1 MPSIYAG
8 HQIKGPSALLTMSQA
23 GKRQPAMSCLTVAV
37 INIINYKIHWIERSK
52 ESKYFHGVPCRWWQN
67 LCKYCPWQIRTPSL
81 YPQTDISIKQKHN
94 VHAFCIS
101 KYWVC
106 YSCEGSSRRE
116 ALAEAIFSWDPGNR
130 WIYIYVCN
138 WLKMWFFLWLL
149 FLPSTDIDVSPAS
162 TPFTSFSL
170 SWVDK
175 QISSRNEICSCK
187 DWIINM

>member
-23 GKRQPAMSCLTVAV
+23 EKRQPAMSCLTVAV

-81 YPQTDISIKQKHN
+81 YPQTGSSIKQKHN

-101 KYWVC
+101 KYWVWMFLPIVTPAKAQA
-106 YSCEGSSRRE
+106 GGRHWPKQSSAGTLE
-116 ALAEAIFSWDPGNR
+116 IVKFT
-130 WIYIYVCN
+130 YMYVCN
-138 WLKMWFFLWLL
+138 WLKMWFFFWLL

-175 QISSRNEICSCK
+175 QISSRNEIFFL
-187 DWIINM
+187 